1 MLFSFPL
8 QSLTKLGFWQL
19 SSHPFAFWPPGCSCL
34 CFSPLFPSLPRGCSC
49 AVKHVCPELGFL
61 LIILCAIP
69 VLSEEERVVQFLHP
83 AVALPVYLMLSYV
96 SQVYNDA
103 TENNYFP
110 ETKRKSYKHVHLI
123 NFLLQPLTLAS
134 FLKIMTICYFRWV
147 TKVIVYIHTILGQQ
161 TGQTNLSFRA

>member
-1 MLFSFPL
+1 M
-8 QSLTKLGFWQL
+8 
-19 SSHPFAFWPPGCSCL
+19 
-34 CFSPLFPSLPRGCSC
+34 
-49 AVKHVCPELGFL
+49 KHVCPELGSL
-61 LIILCAIP
+61 LTILCAIP
-69 VLSEEERVVQFLHP
+69 VLPEEERVVQFLHP
-83 AVALPVYLMLSYV
+83 AVALPVYLISYV

-134 FLKIMTICYFRWV
+134 LLKIMTICYFRWV

-161 TGQTNLSFRA
+161 TVQTNLSFRA